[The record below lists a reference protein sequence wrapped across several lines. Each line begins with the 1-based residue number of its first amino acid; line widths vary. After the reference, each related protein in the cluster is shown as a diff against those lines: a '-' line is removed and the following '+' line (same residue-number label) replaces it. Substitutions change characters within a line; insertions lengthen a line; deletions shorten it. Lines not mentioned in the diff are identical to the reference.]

1 MRHSLSLQ
9 CWSVLFS
16 GSILTSFVCSIWGRL
31 SLPLPLPCHHRASR
45 ALAGVLGRRGHALEF
60 VAARVCREEG
70 ARVLSTNVFLL
81 DLDLIG
87 ICVQDQRRIEVI
99 VEGLP
104 VFHGAQLAITLLS
117 PLRADGNL
125 TNGVHGLMVQLWW
138 LPDAARSGHIQSWWE
153 TVNVS
158 SWLCLLGFPR
168 QGEDPLHS
176 RAVAHSCSLCLGCS
190 DGGLFWHVLQ
200 PGRLHLRCWIVGATR
215 EHTAPPRRMLKFWL
229 ISARRHQL
237 CRCQGFLT
245 KKSLRLA
252 QRAAQEHPV
261 GVQFAQCEQRV
272 VQAQKRLGALNEN
285 EPNWFPSWKRARHD
299 CSGCESKLLGSGAEF
314 NSASTTTKL
323 SSRASTVAISHGTN
337 AAERINWVHSKRG
350 SKKVQDKWERSSRIS
365 GRRSTLSGTRDSLP
379 RKRRP
384 PWRGGREFSQFLEAT
399 SDGSHPHQWRSV
411 S

>member
-1 MRHSLSLQ
+1 MRPLGRFHKVVESPFGHGEEGPRQPSVRVGRVSTGFCYFVQQSLVARCSAIVGL
-9 CWSVLFS
+9 VPLVGGLFS
-16 GSILTSFVCSIWGRL
+16 QLSTPRFGRAPGWQRDASSFLSSSSWTLCCLDERALLRSQGAPLAALPFSAMLVSPLQRFDSDIFRVLYLGRL

-237 CRCQGFLT
+237 WRCQGLF
-245 KKSLRLA
+245 
-252 QRAAQEHPV
+252 
-261 GVQFAQCEQRV
+261 
-272 VQAQKRLGALNEN
+272 
-285 EPNWFPSWKRARHD
+285 
-299 CSGCESKLLGSGAEF
+299 
-314 NSASTTTKL
+314 
-323 SSRASTVAISHGTN
+323 
-337 AAERINWVHSKRG
+337 
-350 SKKVQDKWERSSRIS
+350 
-365 GRRSTLSGTRDSLP
+365 
-379 RKRRP
+379 
-384 PWRGGREFSQFLEAT
+384 
-399 SDGSHPHQWRSV
+399 
-411 S
+411 